1 MPPLPKQ
8 DPRLDAFRDAAMEFD
23 AVYGLLAKSCG
34 LSDPEYWSLVL
45 IKEGIVTQKEIS
57 DQLCLNRQTLNSAFK
72 LLIKKGLIRLEPFQ
86 DNQRSKRAILT
97 ETGQHFVDETVSKM
111 ERMEAQAWETLT
123 PEEQE
128 SITQLTLRFRA
139 ALKRALEEEKTNTH
153 SSEDLSSQ

>member
-1 MPPLPKQ
+1 MPPEQ
-8 DPRLDAFRDAAMEFD
+8 AESTSLDALNEAFMELD
-23 AVYGLLAKSCG
+23 RAYDQLAKSCG
-34 LSDPEYWSLVL
+34 LSEPEYWSLVL

-111 ERMEAQAWETLT
+111 ERLEARAWETLT

-128 SITQLTLRFRA
+128 SITELTLRFSA

>member
-57 DQLCLNRQTLNSAFK
+57 DQLCLNRQTFK

-111 ERMEAQAWETLT
+111 ERLEARAWETLT
-123 PEEQE
+123 PGEQE
-128 SITQLTLRFRA
+128 SITQLTLRFSA
-139 ALKRALEEEKTNTH
+139 ALKQALEEEKTNTH